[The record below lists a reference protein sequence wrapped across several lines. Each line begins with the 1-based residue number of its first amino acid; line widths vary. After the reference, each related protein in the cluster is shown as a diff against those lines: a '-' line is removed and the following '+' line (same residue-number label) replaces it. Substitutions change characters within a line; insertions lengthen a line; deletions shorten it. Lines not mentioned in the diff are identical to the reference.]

1 MKINA
6 LYSTII
12 DFNRQNLYNKIR
24 INQKGTISMKRR
36 IYKQIMAGILG
47 IILLLSLAGCGQ
59 STSNTKPDETM
70 KAFYDLIIKQDTSSI
85 TELGINKQE
94 ASDTLKTYK
103 TSMVSTIQ
111 KSFKSAG
118 VAITKEQATDIF
130 EAISNKLSSLDYD
143 ITVQKQDKKT
153 ATVKISCQNINY
165 LDIFKEAKQT
175 TLNELKP
182 LHIEKLSDAKKQLVS
197 NVIEGFNSASI
208 SDDMHSQTFQL
219 SMQKIKSDKNTLHI
233 FFPKNYET
241 VGSKLIKL
249 TTNQ

>member
-1 MKINA
+1 M
-6 LYSTII
+6 T
-12 DFNRQNLYNKIR
+12 
-24 INQKGTISMKRR
+24 RR
-36 IYKQIMAGILG
+36 IYKPILSGILG
-47 IILLLSLAGCGQ
+47 FILLISLAGCGQ
-59 STSNTKPDETM
+59 NTVTSKPEDTM
-70 KAFYDLIIKQDTSSI
+70 TAFYDLLIRQDTSSI
-85 TELGINKQE
+85 TELGIDKTE
-94 ASDTLKTYK
+94 AENTLKTYQE
-103 TSMVSTIQ
+103 SMTSTIQ
-111 KSFKSAG
+111 KSFKDAG
-118 VAITKEQATDIF
+118 VSITKSQSQDIF
-130 EAISNKLSSLDYD
+130 DAISTKLASLDYKV
-143 ITVQKQDKKT
+143 TVKKQDGKE
-153 ATVKISCQNINY
+153 ATVKVSSQYINY
-165 LDIFKEAKQT
+165 LDIFKQAKQT